1 MLVISFYHNVWNN
14 VHSKTKIFI
23 EAMTMEKL
31 STITSDLK
39 ELVRNNINR
48 VMAKQKNK
56 SILDKKSRLKMDN
69 KQELSYLT
77 IYQKNH

>member
-1 MLVISFYHNVWNN
+1 
-14 VHSKTKIFI
+14 
-23 EAMTMEKL
+23 MTMEKL

-69 KQELSYLT
+69 KQELSHLT

>member
-1 MLVISFYHNVWNN
+1 
-14 VHSKTKIFI
+14 
-23 EAMTMEKL
+23 MTMEKL

-39 ELVRNNINR
+39 ELVRNHINR
-48 VMAKQKNK
+48 FIAKQKNK

-69 KQELSYLT
+69 KQELSHLT